1 MMLSSKSKLVK
12 KTAHCVQPNST
23 SWFRIHYKRILHTS
37 LLQQIIS
44 NITKKTFYSLPF
56 LLYNMIYNL
65 FFVSR
70 KQNVNFLFCSLHQT
84 QEQAEISL
92 DPFKFSQTLLEVVE
106 TLVISTP
113 DRVKSEQGV
122 REEQLI
128 LTTGLPSAETELKK
142 KD

>member
-1 MMLSSKSKLVK
+1 MMLSSKSKLIK
-12 KTAHCVQPNST
+12 KTAHCVQSNST

-37 LLQQIIS
+37 LIQQIIS

-56 LLYNMIYNL
+56 LLYNMLYNL

-70 KQNVNFLFCSLHQT
+70 KQNVNFLFCSLHQN
-84 QEQAEISL
+84 QEQTEMSL